1 MPTSAGGNYAGP
13 LRMNK
18 RQISVIPPR
27 NVALCRR
34 CGRRHRK
41 SSDSQFVAQ
50 VVAPLTRHYH
60 RQLSLQSF
68 DNGASRTLTDILQTE
83 TWKRLRLAPLTGY
96 SSQKR
101 RRRLPVRFV
110 DCWLPSRAGQPVG
123 QNPWLNQFGNVIVGH
138 GYIAPSAE
146 KWRSEHPRYAAFSDL
161 RPHHVWPY
169 LGVNPWMILKKCL
182 LSALWRHSYA
192 TKC

>member
-18 RQISVIPPR
+18 RQTSVIHPR

-60 RQLSLQSF
+60 RAAIVAILRQRRQPHLDRYSSDGDLEEAEIGAADGLFKPKASTSTAGAVRRLLAPVARRSAGRSKSLAESVWQRDRWARVYCSF
-68 DNGASRTLTDILQTE
+68 GGEVEERTPPIC
-83 TWKRLRLAPLTGY
+83 RLLRFAPSPRLAVP
-96 SSQKR
+96 R
-101 RRRLPVRFV
+101 R
-110 DCWLPSRAGQPVG
+110 
-123 QNPWLNQFGNVIVGH
+123 
-138 GYIAPSAE
+138 
-146 KWRSEHPRYAAFSDL
+146 
-161 RPHHVWPY
+161 
-169 LGVNPWMILKKCL
+169 
-182 LSALWRHSYA
+182 
-192 TKC
+192 